1 MNALTL
7 TTALH
12 VFLQCSGLNTA
23 KEVMAPAVPRES
35 QCICIVQ
42 MDTGPL
48 MFHKVVSVHINR
60 SAHEIFK
67 IYLFI
72 EIFNALAL
80 FMLQEAQR
88 DFSACYKL
96 KYFSES

>member
-1 MNALTL
+1 
-7 TTALH
+7 
-12 VFLQCSGLNTA
+12 
-23 KEVMAPAVPRES
+23 
-35 QCICIVQ
+35 

-48 MFHKVVSVHINR
+48 MFYKAVSVHINR

-80 FMLQEAQR
+80 FRLQEAQR
-88 DFSACYKL
+88 DFFFPASYKL
-96 KYFSES
+96 KYSCKA